1 MISCILCACV
11 YFVRR
16 GVWDDIIHSGLMRS
30 FFSEFDQEEIGRK
43 LEIDMMNQYGGGYR
57 DSVFDT
63 TADLDDT
70 VNTDI
75 LSDDEDEDEE
85 AVN

>member
-1 MISCILCACV
+1 M
-11 YFVRR
+11 R
-16 GVWDDIIHSGLMRS
+16 G

-57 DSVFDT
+57 ESVFDT

-70 VNTDI
+70 VNADI
-75 LSDDEDEDEE
+75 LSDDDDEE
-85 AVN
+85 VVEKKIDDLNDGKEVELM